1 VSPRSRSGWKWI
13 LFDGLLFK
21 NTLMQ
26 VNPFFIFPDF
36 ALILFGAWL
45 ARRINF
51 GAHFWSGAEKLVY
64 YVFFPLLLFR
74 SINAAQ
80 FSLDKASLFA
90 AAGLTAFVASIA
102 LSFLGRLV
110 LKPPP
115 KVFASV
121 VQTGFRYNSYVGLAL
136 AASLFGSSGV
146 ALFALLVVLCVPVA
160 NLFAVYAL
168 ARERKT
174 HLGYELITNPLII
187 STLSGLASNLLNI
200 KLWPPLATVVERM
213 GNASLALGLLCIG
226 AGLTFRAVDTSRWVL
241 GYYTVL
247 KLLIV
252 PLLMLAACSLFGVGR
267 LESQVLIL
275 FAALPTA
282 SSAYILTT
290 RMGGDG
296 SPVAFLISLQTLLA
310 MLTMPF
316 WMVWVMG

>member
-1 VSPRSRSGWKWI
+1 
-13 LFDGLLFK
+13 
-21 NTLMQ
+21 MH
-26 VNPFFIFPDF
+26 VNPLFLLPDF

-45 ARRINF
+45 AYRINF
-51 GAHFWSGAEKLVY
+51 GPDFWSGAEKLVY

-74 SINAAQ
+74 SINTAQ
-80 FSLDKASLFA
+80 FSLGAASLFA
-90 AAGLTAFVASIA
+90 AAGLTGFIASIA
-102 LSFLGRLV
+102 LSFLGRLF

-136 AASLFGSSGV
+136 VASLFGTPGV
-146 ALFALLVVLCVPVA
+146 ALFALLVSLCVPVA

-168 ARERKT
+168 ARQRKT
-174 HLGYELITNPLII
+174 HFGRELMTNPLII
-187 STLSGLASNLLNI
+187 ATSLGLISNLLGI
-200 KLWPPLATVVERM
+200 KLWPPLAIVVERM

-226 AGLTFRAVDTSRWVL
+226 AGLTFRTVDTSRWVL

-247 KLLIV
+247 KLIGV
-252 PLLMLAACSLFGVGR
+252 PLLMLASGRLFGVGR
-267 LESQVLIL
+267 FELQVLVL

-290 RMGGDG
+290 RMGGVG
-296 SPVAFLISLQTLLA
+296 APVAFLISLQTLLA

-316 WMVWVMG
+316 WITWVAG

>member
-1 VSPRSRSGWKWI
+1 
-13 LFDGLLFK
+13 
-21 NTLMQ
+21 MH
-26 VNPFFIFPDF
+26 VNPLFLLPDF

-45 ARRINF
+45 AHRINF
-51 GAHFWSGAEKLVY
+51 GPDFWSGAEKLVY

-74 SINAAQ
+74 SINTAQ
-80 FSLDKASLFA
+80 FSLSAASLFA
-90 AAGLTAFVASIA
+90 AAGLTGFIASIA
-102 LSFLGRLV
+102 LSFLGRLF

-136 AASLFGSSGV
+136 VASLFGTPGV
-146 ALFALLVVLCVPVA
+146 ALFALLVSLCVPVA

-168 ARERKT
+168 ARQRKT
-174 HLGYELITNPLII
+174 HFARELMTNPLII
-187 STLSGLASNLLNI
+187 ATSLGLISNMLGI
-200 KLWPPLATVVERM
+200 QLWPPLAIVVERM

-241 GYYTVL
+241 GYYTAV
-247 KLLIV
+247 KLIGV
-252 PLLMLAACSLFGVGR
+252 PLLMLASGRMFGVGR
-267 LESQVLIL
+267 FELQVLVL

-290 RMGGDG
+290 RMGGVG
-296 SPVAFLISLQTLLA
+296 APVAFLISLQTLLA

-316 WMVWVMG
+316 WITWVVG